1 MQSKGEPPSLL
12 ELGEFYRQ
20 KREHL
25 LHGNIC
31 IENQIHPISER
42 INACNLQS
50 SSNSVVLKET
60 EQPTDRQMASED
72 AECQNGISEQASRT
86 GTIRVKDEYRRQRNG
101 EWCTGNEYK
110 GNKNG
115 PFNFDRRGD
124 MVDHGLNPQELPY
137 SENHCPNTQRNG
149 SECCM
154 KNGRL
159 NSTTLSSDHG
169 CAYQIRC
176 DHYEETYHNGESKR
190 GRGEKCMKN
199 TVKSGNKNPV
209 EQSAKNLSPSS
220 IQPAARILVLREEVM
235 YHNASTRI
243 QSLPSQQS
251 SKQQVRETK
260 SFPLIRDK
268 DEQRIETIP
277 DGSMTRISA
286 ERESR
291 MGPFQQVSKQPA
303 KEKKWLFIP
312 ASSAPPRLVDLQHNR
327 QSGQP
332 TRESTAVATE
342 DFTGH
347 PARKM
352 RWIPIQPETVH
363 IPRASGQRE
372 TETRLVPTNQISG
385 QRLTESVPVAAENN
399 TRQTTKTKM
408 WTKIQHEPSGRSQIQ
423 NPSGQPDRETR
434 LLATQQTPEQLDRQ
448 VRRVHIQQSPGEP
461 AKETT
466 WVPIQQ
472 CSGQGVR
479 KTKLVPIQQTLRQP
493 GWVPTPQAAAKPP
506 TKTRSQPPE
515 QASSTLRSYTRLPP
529 IQQTLDLSRS
539 ETRPPAV
546 QETATYCQE
555 PKRNEQSKDS
565 TLARKN
571 RRQGR
576 QEAYPTRGFCPV
588 RRQGVCR
595 QTDGTEVQRTFGRVL
610 NKRF

>member
-1 MQSKGEPPSLL
+1 MQSKREPSSLL
-12 ELGEFYRQ
+12 ELSEFHRQ
-20 KREHL
+20 KRENL
-25 LHGNIC
+25 LNGNKC
-31 IENQIHPISER
+31 IENQIHLISER
-42 INACNLQS
+42 INTCNFQS
-50 SSNSVVLKET
+50 SSNPGVRKET

-110 GNKNG
+110 SNKNR
-115 PFNFDRRGD
+115 PFNSEGSGD
-124 MVDHGLNPQELPY
+124 MVDHGLNPHELSH
-137 SENHCPNTQRNG
+137 SENHCYGTQRND
-149 SECCM
+149 SECYM
-154 KNGRL
+154 KNGGL

-169 CAYQIRC
+169 CAYQIQC
-176 DHYEETYHNGESKR
+176 NNYEETYHNGKRKR
-190 GRGEKCMKN
+190 GRGEQCMKN

-243 QSLPSQQS
+243 KSLPSQQS

-268 DEQRIETIP
+268 DEQRIETIS
-277 DGSMTRISA
+277 DGSRIKILA

-291 MGPFQQVSKQPA
+291 MAPFQQVSKQPA
-303 KEKKWLFIP
+303 KEKNWLFIP
-312 ASSAPPRLVDLQHNR
+312 ASSTQPRLVDLQHNR
-327 QSGQP
+327 HSGQP

-352 RWIPIQPETVH
+352 RWIPIQPETFH

-385 QRLTESVPVAAENN
+385 QRMAESVPVVAENN
-399 TRQTTKTKM
+399 TRQTSKM
-408 WTKIQHEPSGRSQIQ
+408 WTNIQHESSGRSQIQ
-423 NPSGQPDRETR
+423 NPSGQPAKEAR
-434 LLATQQTPEQLDRQ
+434 LLTTQQTPEQLDKQ
-448 VRRVHIQQSPGEP
+448 VRRMHIQQSPGEP

-506 TKTRSQPPE
+506 IKTRSQPTE
-515 QASSTLRSYTRLPP
+515 QASSTLRSYTKLPP

-539 ETRPPAV
+539 ETRPPAI
-546 QETATYCQE
+546 QETATPWQE
-555 PKRNEQSKDS
+555 PRRNEQSKES
-565 TLARKN
+565 TLARN
-571 RRQGR
+571 DRRQGR
-576 QEAYPTRGFCPV
+576 QEAYQTGGYCRT

-595 QTDGTEVQRTFGRVL
+595 QTDGTEVQRTFVRVL

>member
-1 MQSKGEPPSLL
+1 
-12 ELGEFYRQ
+12 
-20 KREHL
+20 
-25 LHGNIC
+25 
-31 IENQIHPISER
+31 
-42 INACNLQS
+42 
-50 SSNSVVLKET
+50 
-60 EQPTDRQMASED
+60 MASED
-72 AECQNGISEQASRT
+72 AECQNGISEQASST
-86 GTIRVKDEYRRQRNG
+86 GTIRVKDEYRRQGNG

-137 SENHCPNTQRNG
+137 SENHCHNTQRNG

-154 KNGRL
+154 KNGGL
-159 NSTTLSSDHG
+159 DSTTLSSDHG

-176 DHYEETYHNGESKR
+176 DYYEQTYHNGERKR
-190 GRGEKCMKN
+190 GRGEKGMKN

-243 QSLPSQQS
+243 KSLPSQQS

-268 DEQRIETIP
+268 EQQRIETIS
-277 DGSMTRISA
+277 DGSMIKISA

-291 MGPFQQVSKQPA
+291 MAPLQQVSKQPA
-303 KEKKWLFIP
+303 KEENWLFIP
-312 ASSAPPRLVDLQHNR
+312 ASSAKPRLVALQHNR
-327 QSGQP
+327 HSGQP
-332 TRESTAVATE
+332 TRESTAVETE

-347 PARKM
+347 LARKM
-352 RWIPIQPETVH
+352 RWIPIQHET

-372 TETRLVPTNQISG
+372 KETRLVPTNRISG
-385 QRLTESVPVAAENN
+385 QTLTDSAPAADENN
-399 TRQTTKTKM
+399 TGQTAKTKM
-408 WTKIQHEPSGRSQIQ
+408 WTNIQHEPSGRSQIQ
-423 NPSGQPDRETR
+423 NPSGQPARETR
-434 LLATQQTPEQLDRQ
+434 LLATQQTPEQLDKQ

-493 GWVPTPQAAAKPP
+493 GCVPTPQAAAKPP
-506 TKTRSQPPE
+506 INTRSPTE
-515 QASSTLRSYTRLPP
+515 QESSTLRSYTRLPP

-546 QETATYCQE
+546 QETATSCQE
-555 PKRNEQSKDS
+555 PKRNEQSKES

-576 QEAYPTRGFCPV
+576 QEAYPTRGFCPM

-595 QTDGTEVQRTFGRVL
+595 QTDGTEVQRTFVRVL

>member
-1 MQSKGEPPSLL
+1 
-12 ELGEFYRQ
+12 
-20 KREHL
+20 
-25 LHGNIC
+25 
-31 IENQIHPISER
+31 
-42 INACNLQS
+42 
-50 SSNSVVLKET
+50 
-60 EQPTDRQMASED
+60 
-72 AECQNGISEQASRT
+72 
-86 GTIRVKDEYRRQRNG
+86 
-101 EWCTGNEYK
+101 
-110 GNKNG
+110 
-115 PFNFDRRGD
+115 
-124 MVDHGLNPQELPY
+124 
-137 SENHCPNTQRNG
+137 
-149 SECCM
+149 
-154 KNGRL
+154 
-159 NSTTLSSDHG
+159 
-169 CAYQIRC
+169 
-176 DHYEETYHNGESKR
+176 
-190 GRGEKCMKN
+190 MKN

-220 IQPAARILVLREEVM
+220 IQPAARILVIREEVM

-243 QSLPSQQS
+243 KSLPSQQS

-260 SFPLIRDK
+260 SFPLIRDQ
-268 DEQRIETIP
+268 DQQRIETIS
-277 DGSMTRISA
+277 DGSIIKISA

-291 MGPFQQVSKQPA
+291 MAPLQQVSKQPA
-303 KEKKWLFIP
+303 KEENWLFIP
-312 ASSAPPRLVDLQHNR
+312 ASSVQPRLVALQHNR
-327 QSGQP
+327 HSGQP
-332 TRESTAVATE
+332 TRESTAVETE

-347 PARKM
+347 LARKM
-352 RWIPIQPETVH
+352 RWIPIQHET

-372 TETRLVPTNQISG
+372 KETRLVPTNRISG
-385 QRLTESVPVAAENN
+385 QTLTDSAPVADENN
-399 TRQTTKTKM
+399 TGQTAKTKM
-408 WTKIQHEPSGRSQIQ
+408 WTNIQHEPSGRSQIQ
-423 NPSGQPDRETR
+423 NPSGQPARETR

-493 GWVPTPQAAAKPP
+493 RCVLTPQAAAKPP
-506 TKTRSQPPE
+506 INTRSQPTE

-546 QETATYCQE
+546 QETAIYCQE
-555 PKRNEQSKDS
+555 PKRNEQSKES

-595 QTDGTEVQRTFGRVL
+595 QTDGTEVQRTFVRVL

>member
-1 MQSKGEPPSLL
+1 MQSKREPSSLL
-12 ELGEFYRQ
+12 ELSEFHRQ
-20 KREHL
+20 KRENL
-25 LHGNIC
+25 LNGNKC
-31 IENQIHPISER
+31 IENQIHLISER
-42 INACNLQS
+42 INTCNFQS
-50 SSNSVVLKET
+50 SSNPGVRKET

-110 GNKNG
+110 SNKNR
-115 PFNFDRRGD
+115 PFNSEGSGD
-124 MVDHGLNPQELPY
+124 MVDHGLNPHELSH
-137 SENHCPNTQRNG
+137 SENHCYGTQRND
-149 SECCM
+149 SECYM
-154 KNGRL
+154 KNGGL

-169 CAYQIRC
+169 CAYQIPC
-176 DHYEETYHNGESKR
+176 DYYEQTYHNGESKR
-190 GRGEKCMKN
+190 GRGGKCMKN

-209 EQSAKNLSPSS
+209 EQSAKNVSPSS

-243 QSLPSQQS
+243 KSLPSQQS

-268 DEQRIETIP
+268 DEQRIETLY
-277 DGSMTRISA
+277 DGSMIKISA

-291 MGPFQQVSKQPA
+291 MAPFQQVSKQPA
-303 KEKKWLFIP
+303 KEKNWLFIP
-312 ASSAPPRLVDLQHNR
+312 ASSTQPRLVDLQHNR
-327 QSGQP
+327 HSGQP

-352 RWIPIQPETVH
+352 RWIPIQPETFH

-385 QRLTESVPVAAENN
+385 QRMAESVPVVAENN
-399 TRQTTKTKM
+399 TRQTSKM
-408 WTKIQHEPSGRSQIQ
+408 WTNIQHESSGRSQIQ
-423 NPSGQPDRETR
+423 NPSGQPAKEAR
-434 LLATQQTPEQLDRQ
+434 LLTTQQTPEQLDKQ
-448 VRRVHIQQSPGEP
+448 VRRMHIQQSPGEP

-506 TKTRSQPPE
+506 IKTRSQPTE
-515 QASSTLRSYTRLPP
+515 QASSTLRSYTKLPP

-539 ETRPPAV
+539 ETRPPAI
-546 QETATYCQE
+546 QETATPWQE
-555 PKRNEQSKDS
+555 PRRNEQSKES
-565 TLARKN
+565 TLARN
-571 RRQGR
+571 DRRQGR
-576 QEAYPTRGFCPV
+576 QEAYQTGGYCRT

-595 QTDGTEVQRTFGRVL
+595 QTDGTEVQRTFVRVL

>member
-137 SENHCPNTQRNG
+137 SENHCHNTQRNG

-154 KNGRL
+154 KNGGL

-176 DHYEETYHNGESKR
+176 DYYAQTYHNGERKR
-190 GRGEKCMKN
+190 RGEKCMKN

-243 QSLPSQQS
+243 KSLPSQQS

-268 DEQRIETIP
+268 DQQRIETIS
-277 DGSMTRISA
+277 DGSMIKISA

-291 MGPFQQVSKQPA
+291 MAPLQQVSKQPA
-303 KEKKWLFIP
+303 KEENWLFIP
-312 ASSAPPRLVDLQHNR
+312 ASSAQPRLVALQHNR
-327 QSGQP
+327 HSGQP
-332 TRESTAVATE
+332 TRESTAVETE

-352 RWIPIQPETVH
+352 RWIPIQHET

-372 TETRLVPTNQISG
+372 KETRLVPTNLISG
-385 QRLTESVPVAAENN
+385 QTLTDSAPAADENN
-399 TRQTTKTKM
+399 TGQTAKTKM
-408 WTKIQHEPSGRSQIQ
+408 WTNIQHEPSGRSQIQ
-423 NPSGQPDRETR
+423 NPSGQPARETR
-434 LLATQQTPEQLDRQ
+434 LLATQQTPEQLDKQ

-493 GWVPTPQAAAKPP
+493 GCVPTPQAAAKPP
-506 TKTRSQPPE
+506 INTRSPTE
-515 QASSTLRSYTRLPP
+515 QESSTLRSYTRLPP

-546 QETATYCQE
+546 QETATSCQE
-555 PKRNEQSKDS
+555 PKRNEQSKES

-576 QEAYPTRGFCPV
+576 QEAYPTRGFCPM

-595 QTDGTEVQRTFGRVL
+595 QTDGTEVQRTFVRVL

>member
-1 MQSKGEPPSLL
+1 MQSKREPPSLL

-20 KREHL
+20 KRENL

-42 INACNLQS
+42 INTCNFQS

-101 EWCTGNEYK
+101 EWCTGHENK
-110 GNKNG
+110 GNNNG
-115 PFNFDRRGD
+115 LFNFDRRGD
-124 MVDHGLNPQELPY
+124 MVDHGLNPHELSH
-137 SENHCPNTQRNG
+137 SENHSYRTQRNG

-154 KNGRL
+154 KNGGL
-159 NSTTLSSDHG
+159 NSTTLLSDHG
-169 CAYQIRC
+169 CGYQIRC
-176 DHYEETYHNGESKR
+176 DHYGETYHNGESKR
-190 GRGEKCMKN
+190 GRGGKCMKN

-209 EQSAKNLSPSS
+209 EQSAKNVSPSS

-243 QSLPSQQS
+243 KSLPSQQS

-268 DEQRIETIP
+268 DQQRIETIS
-277 DGSMTRISA
+277 DGSMIKISA

-291 MGPFQQVSKQPA
+291 MAPLQQVSKQPA
-303 KEKKWLFIP
+303 AEENWLFIP
-312 ASSAPPRLVDLQHNR
+312 ASSAQPRLVALQHNR
-327 QSGQP
+327 HSGQP

-352 RWIPIQPETVH
+352 RWIPIQHET

-372 TETRLVPTNQISG
+372 KETRLVPTNRISV
-385 QRLTESVPVAAENN
+385 QTLTDSAPVADENN

-423 NPSGQPDRETR
+423 NPSGQPVRETR

-493 GWVPTPQAAAKPP
+493 GCVPTPQAAAKPP
-506 TKTRSQPPE
+506 INTRSQPTE

-539 ETRPPAV
+539 ETRPPAI
-546 QETATYCQE
+546 QETVRFCQE
-555 PKRNEQSKDS
+555 HTRNEQSDES
-565 TLARKN
+565 TLARN
-571 RRQGR
+571 DRRQGR
-576 QEAYPTRGFCPV
+576 QEAYQPEGYGRT

-595 QTDGTEVQRTFGRVL
+595 QTDGTEVQRTFVRVL

>member
-1 MQSKGEPPSLL
+1 M
-12 ELGEFYRQ
+12 
-20 KREHL
+20 
-25 LHGNIC
+25 HGNIC

-42 INACNLQS
+42 INACNLQCS
-50 SSNSVVLKET
+50 CNSVVLKET

-72 AECQNGISEQASRT
+72 AECQNGISEQASST
-86 GTIRVKDEYRRQRNG
+86 GTIRVKDEYRRQGNG

-137 SENHCPNTQRNG
+137 SENHCHNTQRNG

-154 KNGRL
+154 KNGGL
-159 NSTTLSSDHG
+159 DSTTLSSDHG

-176 DHYEETYHNGESKR
+176 DYYEQTYHNGERKR
-190 GRGEKCMKN
+190 GRGEKGMKN

-243 QSLPSQQS
+243 KSLPSQQS

-268 DEQRIETIP
+268 EQQRIETIS
-277 DGSMTRISA
+277 DGSMIKISA

-291 MGPFQQVSKQPA
+291 MAPLQQVSKQPA
-303 KEKKWLFIP
+303 KEENWLFIP
-312 ASSAPPRLVDLQHNR
+312 ASSAKPRLVALQHNR
-327 QSGQP
+327 HSGQP
-332 TRESTAVATE
+332 TRESTAVETE

-347 PARKM
+347 LARKM
-352 RWIPIQPETVH
+352 RWIPIQHET

-372 TETRLVPTNQISG
+372 KETRLVPTNRISG
-385 QRLTESVPVAAENN
+385 QTLTDSAPAADENN
-399 TRQTTKTKM
+399 TGQTAKTKM
-408 WTKIQHEPSGRSQIQ
+408 WTNIQHEPSGRSQIQ
-423 NPSGQPDRETR
+423 NPSGQPARETR
-434 LLATQQTPEQLDRQ
+434 LLATQQTPEQLDKQ

-493 GWVPTPQAAAKPP
+493 GCVPTPQAAAKPP
-506 TKTRSQPPE
+506 INTRSPTE
-515 QASSTLRSYTRLPP
+515 QESSTLRSYTRLPP

-546 QETATYCQE
+546 QETATSCQE
-555 PKRNEQSKDS
+555 PKRNEQSKES

-576 QEAYPTRGFCPV
+576 QEAYPTRGFCPM

-595 QTDGTEVQRTFGRVL
+595 QTDGTEVQRTFVRVL